1 MATQTSSQDLNNL
14 TINRVTSP
22 EAFEQMI
29 SAGVISANE
38 FYLVEGENETVDWSN
53 VTNKPSTFPPESH
66 SHGNITNAGTVST
79 TAAIGNGDKLA
90 IIDSSDSSKVTG
102 STISFDGSTATK
114 ALTQKGTWETFN
126 NYSLTVATASALG
139 GIKIGFQE
147 SANNYAVKLSS
158 EKAYVTVPYAT
169 ETSAGIVSAS
179 TQTFGGDKTFKSNKF
194 YVYADEI
201 RFRNKDAS
209 NNQSAS
215 NAWVTSLHIG
225 DGEYVTL
232 NEYKDDHL
240 AIRGSS
246 ILLNTTTFSVYNAS
260 STYSVGSIVWYNK
273 AYYICK
279 TAIETAEEWNAEH
292 WTVMPSAGV
301 MSNAHLTPWKTN
313 TYTLGSSAY
322 RWSKLYV
329 GTADTYGSTSQPIY
343 WNAGVPTAI
352 TGALANDITGNAA
365 TATTLKTSRTFTIG
379 SASKTFNGSA
389 NVSWTVSTANVIKTV
404 TFTAGST
411 PTLGTAFSIPN
422 VTGNTSVTASKVTK
436 SDNPVVK
443 TISQASSTSS
453 VIGTVANG
461 VLTLTEA
468 ITAVGAV
475 TAGSTVTASAVT
487 ITDVTATNTSLG
499 TAFSVPNVTGV
510 GTAPTLTT
518 TTQSVITGIS

>member
-38 FYLVEGENETVDWSN
+38 FYLVEGEDETVTWDN
-53 VTNKPSTFPPESH
+53 VTNKPSTFPPSSH
-66 SHGNITNAGTVST
+66 SHGNITNTGTVST

-126 NYSLTVATASALG
+126 NYSLPVTASALG

-147 SANNYAVKLSS
+147 SANNYAVKLSN
-158 EKAYVTVPYAT
+158 EQAYVTVPYAT

-279 TAIETAEEWNAEH
+279 TAIETAEEWNIEH
-292 WTVMPSAGV
+292 WTMMPSTGV
-301 MSNAHLTPWKTN
+301 MSNANLTPWKTN

-329 GTADTYGSTSQPIY
+329 GTADTYGSTSRPIY

-352 TGALANDITGNAA
+352 THSLNATINSGTAQYGIAYYSTTTNIT
-365 TATTLKTSRTFTIG
+365 
-379 SASKTFNGSA
+379 
-389 NVSWTVSTANVIKTV
+389 STAQME
-404 TFTAGST
+404 
-411 PTLGTAFSIPN
+411 PY
-422 VTGNTSVTASKVTK
+422 
-436 SDNPVVK
+436 
-443 TISQASSTSS
+443 
-453 VIGTVANG
+453 
-461 VLTLTEA
+461 
-468 ITAVGAV
+468 
-475 TAGSTVTASAVT
+475 
-487 ITDVTATNTSLG
+487 
-499 TAFSVPNVTGV
+499 
-510 GTAPTLTT
+510 
-518 TTQSVITGIS
+518 